1 MKFFKT
7 LLKITGISIVLLIL
21 IYLFGPK
28 PNFSDFNPHIQH
40 LGISLDQIEPYIAHR
55 ESKVADIKPNN
66 SSRIIWADSI
76 RKTNYVVLYL
86 HGFSASPMEGDPTH
100 ENFAKR
106 YGCNLYIPRLAGH
119 GIKNKDAF
127 VDLTPKALIDS
138 AKEAIAVARLLG
150 DTVIL
155 MSCSTGSTL
164 GNYLAAENP
173 TAFHG
178 HIMYSPNFDLAD
190 PRSDM
195 LTKSWGLQLA
205 RYLIGERR
213 TLPSLV
219 GTPRAQYTTIEYKVE
234 GLICLK
240 SLIQSTMTHAT
251 FEKVKTPY
259 LLAYYYKDETNH
271 DKVISID
278 AIKKFYASTTAVAEN
293 KKRLVPLA
301 GVGTHVIPSDLY
313 CKDLAAVNAATY
325 SFAEEVLGLVPLVD
339 SQVR

>member
-1 MKFFKT
+1 MKFFKM
-7 LLKITGISIVLLIL
+7 LLKITGVSVLLL
-21 IYLFGPK
+21 VFAYLFGSK
-28 PNFSDFNPHIQH
+28 PEFEAFNPKIKY
-40 LGISLDQIEPYIAHR
+40 LGISLDQLAPYIAQR
-55 ESKVADIKPNN
+55 ESKISDIKPNN
-66 SSRIIWADSI
+66 HSRIIWADSI
-76 RKTNYVVLYL
+76 RKTNHVLLYL

-106 YGCNLYIPRLAGH
+106 YACNLYIPRLAGH

-127 VDLTPKALIDS
+127 EKLTPKALVDS

-173 TAFHG
+173 KAFHG

-195 LTKSWGLQLA
+195 LTKNWGLELA
-205 RYLIGERR
+205 RQLIGERR
-213 TLPSLV
+213 TLPTLV
-219 GTPRAQYTTIEYKVE
+219 GTPKEQYTTVEYKVE

-240 SLIQSTMTHAT
+240 SLIQSTMTPAT

-259 LLAYYYKDETNH
+259 LLAYYYKNEEEH
-271 DKVISID
+271 DKIISID
-278 AIKKFYASTTAVAEN
+278 AIKKFHASTTAVPDDQ
-293 KKRLVPLA
+293 KRLVPLA
-301 GVGTHVIPSDLY
+301 NVGTHVIPSDLY
-313 CKDLAAVNAATY
+313 CKDLTAVDTATY
-325 SFAEEVLGLVPLVD
+325 RFAEEVLGLIPVD
-339 SQVR
+339 SEAR